1 MSDASSRSL
10 PAIVDVE
17 ASGLHIDS
25 YPVEIAVL
33 AAGVVSS
40 WLIVPEPGWRY
51 WDPVAEEMHGITR
64 KMLREQG
71 TRAAKVARELNAT
84 VRSLGGVVYSDAA
97 HWDRDWIMTL
107 YIATGISCEF
117 QVLPLQGLLDDTQ
130 HQRFDN
136 HRREL
141 EGSGRYRVH
150 RAGEDVKL
158 ILEAYGHAM
167 GR

>member
-1 MSDASSRSL
+1 MPDSSFHSL
-10 PAIVDVE
+10 PAIIDVE

-33 AAGVVSS
+33 AGGAVSS
-40 WLIVPEPGWRY
+40 WLIVPESGWRY

-64 KMLREQG
+64 KMLRDQG
-71 TRAAKVARELNAT
+71 TRATKVARELNAV
-84 VRSLGGVVYSDAA
+84 VRAQGSVVYSDAA
-97 HWDRDWIMTL
+97 PWDRDWIRIL
-107 YIATGISCEF
+107 YITTGISCEF

-158 ILEAYGHAM
+158 ILEAYGRAV
-167 GR
+167 G